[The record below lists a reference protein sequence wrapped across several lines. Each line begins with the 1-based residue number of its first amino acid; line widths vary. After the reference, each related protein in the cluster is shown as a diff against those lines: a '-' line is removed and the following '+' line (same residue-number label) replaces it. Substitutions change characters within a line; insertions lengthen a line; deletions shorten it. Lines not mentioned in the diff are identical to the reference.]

1 MRRSTLVLLLA
12 ALLLLVGCAPASQ
25 PGDLPAASPSA
36 TTAAGQPTAGGDAP
50 SATPVGTAQP
60 SQTPVDPAS
69 APAGGPAASPKA
81 TAATRPTATAK
92 PGGGAAAQPSPSA
105 VVQRPATQAPTGC
118 PAATPRPTAQPTPQP
133 TSPPTQ
139 PPKQS
144 LTVTVAI
151 DCKTAVEAGYDLA
164 SQVSSGGVILGS
176 TSVQLE
182 AGATVYDALKA
193 ATGGRGI
200 PVSKVG
206 SGSRVYVASINSLAE
221 GDCGGESG
229 WMYSVNGV
237 YPGKSC
243 GSYTLADGDTVR
255 WRYTISLG
263 ADLGAPVG

>member
-1 MRRSTLVLLLA
+1 MRRPILILLLA
-12 ALLLLVGCAPASQ
+12 TLLLLAGCAPAKG

-36 TTAAGQPTAGGDAP
+36 ATAAGQPTAGGDAP
-50 SATPVGTAQP
+50 SATPGGTAQP

-69 APAGGPAASPKA
+69 APAGGPTASPKA
-81 TAATRPTATAK
+81 TAATRPAATAK
-92 PGGGAAAQPSPSA
+92 PGGGSAAQPSAPA
-105 VVQRPATQAPTGC
+105 AVQRPATQAPTGP

-151 DCKTAVEAGYDLA
+151 DCKTAVEAGYGLA
-164 SQVSSGGVILGS
+164 GQVSSGGVILGS
-176 TSVQLE
+176 TTVQLD
-182 AGATVYDALKA
+182 AGASVYDALKA
-193 ATGGRGI
+193 AASSRGI
-200 PVSKVG
+200 PVGKVG
-206 SGSRVYVASINSLAE
+206 SGSRVYVASINSLSE

-243 GSYTLADGDTVR
+243 GSYTLADGDSVR
-255 WRYTISLG
+255 WRYTVSLG